1 MPQTM
6 RAIVFDEPNRV
17 ALKQVPYPQPA
28 SDQVIVRVMACGLCG
43 TDRHLY
49 HGDFPARYPLIPGHE
64 FSGVVTEVGN
74 AVTHWRAGDRVIVD
88 PNIACGEC
96 YFCRN
101 AQINHC
107 LNHAAIGVTQDGAF
121 AEFVAAPAH
130 NVYAIGNALSF
141 EEAAMVEPLSC
152 VVYGLRRLQLQI
164 GDAVLIFGAGPI
176 GLMLMQCCKSG
187 GASSV
192 TIVDVDAPR
201 LTMARAFGATHAVIA
216 REQETALKEI
226 APYGFDAVIDA
237 TGVPR
242 VVESGV
248 SRVKSGGKLLLFGVC
263 PEDAKIS
270 ISPFEIY
277 RRDLSILGTFALRYS
292 FDPALELIR
301 NGVVQVKPLLRPM
314 LSLEEIPARFED
326 RVRAKD
332 ALKIMFHE
340 SRG

>member
-1 MPQTM
+1 MTQTM
-6 RAIVFDEPNRV
+6 RAIVFDSPNRV
-17 ALKQVPYPQPA
+17 TLKPVPYPQPA
-28 SDQVIVRVMACGLCG
+28 PDQVIVRVMACGLCG

-64 FSGVVTEVGN
+64 FSGIIAQVGS
-74 AVTHWRAGDRVIVD
+74 AVTAWRAGDRVIVD

-121 AEFVAAPAH
+121 AECVAVPAR
-130 NVYAIGNALSF
+130 NVYAIGNTLSF

-152 VVYGLRRLQLQI
+152 VVYGLRRLQLQT

-176 GLMLMQCCKSG
+176 GLMLMQSCKSG

-192 TIVDVDAPR
+192 TIVDVDEPR
-201 LTMARAFGATHAVIA
+201 LTMARAFGATHAVNA

-242 VVESGV
+242 VVESCV
-248 SRVKSGGKLLLFGVC
+248 ARVKSGGKLLLFGVC

-277 RRDLSILGTFALRYS
+277 RRDLSIIGTFALRYS

-301 NGVVQVKPLLRPM
+301 NDVVQVKPLLHPM
-314 LSLEEIPARFED
+314 LPLEEIPELFED
-326 RVRAKD
+326 RARAKD
-332 ALKIMFHE
+332 ALKIMF
-340 SRG
+340 RAT

>member
-1 MPQTM
+1 MARTM
-6 RAIVFDEPNRV
+6 RAVVFDSPNRV

-28 SDQVIVRVMACGLCG
+28 PDQVVVRVMACGLCG

-49 HGDFPARYPLIPGHE
+49 HGDFPAHYPLIPGHE
-64 FSGVVTEVGN
+64 FSGTIAQVGS
-74 AVTHWRAGDRVIVD
+74 AVMNWHVGDRVIVD

-107 LNHAAIGVTQDGAF
+107 LNHAAMGVTQDGAF

-130 NVYAIGNALSF
+130 NVYAIGNDLSF
-141 EEAAMVEPLSC
+141 AEAAMVEPLSC
-152 VVYGLRRLQLQI
+152 VVYGMRRLQLLN
-164 GDAVLIFGAGPI
+164 GDTVLIFGAGPI
-176 GLMLMQCCKSG
+176 GLMLMQCCKHG

-192 TIVDVDAPR
+192 TIVDTDDQR
-201 LTMARAFGATHAVIA
+201 LAMARPLGATWAINV
-216 REQETALKEI
+216 REQNAWLTEI
-226 APYGFDAVIDA
+226 APYGFAAVIDA
-237 TGVPR
+237 TGVPS
-242 VVESGV
+242 VVESSV
-248 SRVKSGGKLLLFGVC
+248 PRVKSGGKLLLFGVC

-277 RRDLSILGTFALRYS
+277 RRDLSVIGTFALRYS

-314 LSLEEIPARFED
+314 LSLDEIPALFED
-326 RVRAKD
+326 PARTQG
-332 ALKIMFHE
+332 ALKILFCE
-340 SRG
+340 TPA